1 MNAQDTT
8 DRRLEPVSPE
18 SVPET
23 PALLPESNTKL
34 LAPPVL
40 HEVSDRD
47 FEEVVR
53 GALEA
58 VGGTLLFKMRVGAD
72 SEAHH
77 AAAAAVGLG
86 SSRQFLL
93 LTLPAHGGQLRVE
106 TASRS
111 NSPLARIAES
121 YAGLMDVL
129 KAAA

>member
-1 MNAQDTT
+1 MDAQKTA
-8 DRRLEPVSPE
+8 DRGPEPVPE
-18 SVPET
+18 SPT
-23 PALLPESNTKL
+23 LLPPSGTKL
-34 LAPPVL
+34 LAAPV
-40 HEVSDRD
+40 EVSDHD

-58 VGGTLLFKMRVGAD
+58 VGGTLLFKMKMGAD
-72 SEAHH
+72 DEAHH

-86 SSRQFLL
+86 ASRQFLL
-93 LTLPAHGGQLRVE
+93 LTLPAHGGQLKVE
-106 TASRS
+106 TTSRS